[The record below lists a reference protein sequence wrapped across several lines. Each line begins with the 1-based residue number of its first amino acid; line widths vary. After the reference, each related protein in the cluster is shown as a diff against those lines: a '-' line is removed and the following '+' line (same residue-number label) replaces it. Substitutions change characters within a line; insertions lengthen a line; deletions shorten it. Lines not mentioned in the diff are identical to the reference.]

1 MRQEGNLCNYDVQ
14 EQTRQ
19 EISLKVLSPTE
30 QKLLDRVNTFS
41 LNNKANSINPHGS
54 LTSIAV

>member
-41 LNNKANSINPHGS
+41 LNNKANSINPDGS